1 MTPNQIT
8 VLRVALGFLAVALF
22 AAAHGT
28 ASPGVNLLGVVL
40 IVAAISLDAVDGY
53 VARRKQLATPLGAQ
67 LDILGDRVLEN
78 LFFTWFAVAGLVS
91 LWVPV
96 IFFVRGA
103 ATDFLRGLAATQ
115 GREGFG
121 RNSMLETWW
130 GRVLVASRVS
140 RAAYGVLKC
149 VCFCWLGLQLALLSA
164 PGIAGVARMLAAWT
178 PLFILAGKLLVTLTV
193 VFCLLRGI
201 PVLWEGR
208 RYLQSLTVP
217 QPRRTFTAGAA
228 SR

>member
-8 VLRVALGFLAVALF
+8 VVRVAIGFLAVALF

-28 ASPGVNLLGVVL
+28 ASPGVNLLGVAL
-40 IVAAISLDAVDGY
+40 IVGAIALDAVDGY

-67 LDILGDRVLEN
+67 LDILGDRILEN
-78 LFFTWFAVAGLVS
+78 LFFTYFAVAGLIS

-96 IFFVRGA
+96 VFFVRGT
-103 ATDFLRGLAATQ
+103 ATDFLRSLAAAS

-130 GRVLVASRVS
+130 GRALVASRAS

-164 PGIAGVARMLAAWT
+164 PGIVGMARAAAAWA
-178 PLFILAGKLLVTLTV
+178 PQILLAGRILVVLTV
-193 VFCLLRGI
+193 AFCLLRGL

-208 RYLQSLTVP
+208 RYLSQLAVP
-217 QPRRTFTAGAA
+217 SPRRFPMGAPT
-228 SR
+228 R